1 MPVVVCSKTL
11 SNIAGWRLW
20 RCETSLWYQ
29 QANCCR
35 RYSVARCWLRLVI
48 FFISTICMEIPEN
61 LICSHMQVFSCSFC
75 VAAVIMPVNDVAVFA
90 MGANLFWW
98 PTCTCGSNYAK
109 KHDPALAC
117 LPGPVALYVDVN
129 LTCSTHRYWMRV
141 FLRNVRLVSMLLH
154 NCDNGSR
161 FASAHRHCST
171 LLELDIRFSSLHH
184 ELYIFI
190 TSDDSA
196 SDQVSSDSGAGMS
209 HHHVFNCLPTS

>member
-75 VAAVIMPVNDVAVFA
+75 VAAVIMPVIDVAVFT

-141 FLRNVRLVSMLLH
+141 FCVMCDWFQFCCTTVIMAVASHQLTGTALRCLSLISAFWVYIM
-154 NCDNGSR
+154 NC
-161 FASAHRHCST
+161 
-171 LLELDIRFSSLHH
+171 
-184 ELYIFI
+184 IF
-190 TSDDSA
+190 
-196 SDQVSSDSGAGMS
+196 
-209 HHHVFNCLPTS
+209 L